1 MAKASSTTVTA
12 LQFLMSPGQHRLG
25 PVCAVVGDDA
35 FLRHEVRLS
44 LTRLLDT
51 SDEQGF
57 AVETCDGRTAQWRD
71 VVDSLS
77 ERSLFGADC
86 RTVVVEDADAL
97 VKNYREKIEQY
108 VEKPAADALL
118 VLEVTTWPGNTR
130 LAKAVANSGLT
141 IRCQVPEKGRELT
154 EFTKQLKDWLVH
166 VAREECGVE
175 LIRPAV
181 DLLLDLLPT
190 EVGVL
195 YQEIAKLSLLTG
207 EKHRIDADLVRDHV
221 GSWRTRK
228 TWDMIDAA
236 AEGRAADAL
245 GQLDRLLAAGEEP
258 HALLPQMASTLR
270 RFAAAVRLIE
280 QSERRRQSMSLSMA
294 LKQSGMLP
302 FKLSAAERQL
312 RQIGRPRAKQLYRW
326 LLAADLALKGH
337 NSTKDRARREL
348 ETLIVRLGNRPQ
360 PFDSSRRAPH

>member
-1 MAKASSTTVTA
+1 MAKTSATIVSA
-12 LQFLMSPGQHRLG
+12 LQFLTAPGEHRLG

-44 LTRLLDT
+44 LARGLDS

-57 AVETCDGRTAQWRD
+57 AVETCDGRSAQWRD
-71 VVDSLS
+71 VVDLLS
-77 ERSLFGADC
+77 ERSLFGASC

-97 VKNYREKIEQY
+97 VKNYREKIEAY
-108 VEKPAADALL
+108 VEHPVRDALL
-118 VLEVTTWPGNTR
+118 VLEATTWPGNTR
-130 LAKAVANSGLT
+130 LAKAVAQSGLT
-141 IRCQVPEKGRELT
+141 IRCQVPEKGPERT
-154 EFTKQLKDWLVH
+154 AFIKHLKDWLTH
-166 VAREECGVE
+166 VARQQFGVE
-175 LIRPAV
+175 LKRPDV

-190 EVGVL
+190 EVGIL
-195 YQEIAKLSLLTG
+195 YQEVAKLSLLAD
-207 EKHRIDADLVRDHV
+207 EKQRIEADLVREHV
-221 GSWRTRK
+221 GGWRTRK

-270 RFAAAVRLIE
+270 RFAASARAYE
-280 QSERRRQSMSLSMA
+280 QAEQRRQPVSLRAA
-294 LKQSGMLP
+294 LEQSGMLP
-302 FKLSAAERQL
+302 FKLSAAEAQL

-326 LLAADLALKGH
+326 LLAADLAMKGH

-348 ETLIVRLGNRPQ
+348 ETLIVRL
-360 PFDSSRRAPH
+360 SRQAQSQ